1 MTISCGLGGPVL
13 LFPVMKDV
21 ANVMTIQ
28 EAQNIKM
35 QLGSCG
41 IEAFIPDE
49 VSAVVAP
56 HHFMT
61 PTGVRVQVA
70 DEDEEAALEV
80 LKEFE
85 AQQEEQE

>member
-1 MTISCGLGGPVL
+1 
-13 LFPVMKDV
+13 MKDV
-21 ANVMTIQ
+21 ANFGSIQ
-28 EAQNIKM
+28 EAQNLKM
-35 QLGSCG
+35 QLGACG

-49 VSAVVAP
+49 VSAVLTP

-80 LKEFE
+80 L
-85 AQQEEQE
+85 ADLSGQ

>member
-1 MTISCGLGGPVL
+1 MI
-13 LFPVMKDV
+13 DV

-49 VSAVVAP
+49 VSAVLTP

-70 DEDEEAALEV
+70 DEDEEAAREV
-80 LKEFE
+80 LAELEKAEGE
-85 AQQEEQE
+85 PLEPED

>member
-1 MTISCGLGGPVL
+1 MT
-13 LFPVMKDV
+13 DV
-21 ANVMTIQ
+21 ANVGTIQ
-28 EAQNIKM
+28 EAQVLKM
-35 QLGSCG
+35 QLGACG

-70 DEDEEAALEV
+70 DEDAEAARKV
-80 LKEFE
+80 LADLAAEGE
-85 AQQEEQE
+85 SRG